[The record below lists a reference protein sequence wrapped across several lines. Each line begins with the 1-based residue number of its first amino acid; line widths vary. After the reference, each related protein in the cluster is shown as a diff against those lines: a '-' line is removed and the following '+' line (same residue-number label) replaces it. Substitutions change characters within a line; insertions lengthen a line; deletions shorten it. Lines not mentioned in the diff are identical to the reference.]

1 MSTRKHWTVL
11 VVPHHDGGKQR
22 SFTLARWQ
30 VVAAGVFLG
39 ISLIALIGGL
49 LFWAYAGSLRLQLT
63 LEQRR
68 NQRLVAEVARVK
80 QLEAQIQELKEI
92 RRQLLRML
100 APEEMLASAG
110 PLDTVRD
117 VPLTTRTLNESETP
131 LSLPDESRPFGLPT
145 RGVLARPFS
154 DDHPGI
160 DIAAP
165 YGTPVVATA
174 AGKVVVV
181 REDPT
186 YGNLVVI
193 KHESGYRTR
202 YGHMLKAVVRVGDH
216 VKRGQIIGFVGS
228 SGISTGPHLH
238 YEIWEKNHQVN
249 PLFFLGI
256 ARASRPG
263 PTS

>member
-1 MSTRKHWTVL
+1 MSQRKRWTIL
-11 VVPHHDGGKQR
+11 IIPHHEGGEQR
-22 SFTLARWQ
+22 TFTLRKWQ
-30 VVAAGVFLG
+30 VVGLSVFLG
-39 ISLIALIGGL
+39 LSLIALVGGL
-49 LFWAYAGSLRLQLT
+49 VFWAYTGSLQLRLSLTERQNRRLQ
-63 LEQRR
+63 
-68 NQRLVAEVARVK
+68 AEVARVE
-80 QLEAQIQELKEI
+80 QLENQIRELKDI

-100 APEEMLASAG
+100 APEEMLASG
-110 PLDTVRD
+110 GNMDTLAS
-117 VPLTTRTLNESETP
+117 LTFPSRPLNESETP
-131 LSLPDESRPFGLPT
+131 LSMPSESRPFGLPT

-160 DIAAP
+160 DISAP

-186 YGNLVVI
+186 YGNLVEI
-193 KHESGYRTR
+193 KHDNGYRTR
-202 YGHMLKAVVRVGDH
+202 YGHMLKAVVHVGDK

-228 SGISTGPHLH
+228 TGISTGPHLH
-238 YEIWEKNHQVN
+238 YEILEKNHQVN